1 MMMMKWD
8 DDDVDGD
15 DDKDVNVDDDGDDG
29 GSNDDDDNAIDDGD
43 DNDDDSDVDE
53 MMTIK
58 KPLVWTRVSKV
69 SFRSHLSININIRL

>member
-1 MMMMKWD
+1 MLLEPF
-8 DDDVDGD
+8 G
-15 DDKDVNVDDDGDDG
+15 
-29 GSNDDDDNAIDDGD
+29 NDDDDDDDDDDIDDG

-53 MMTIK
+53 MMTMK

>member
-1 MMMMKWD
+1 MLLEPF
-8 DDDVDGD
+8 G
-15 DDKDVNVDDDGDDG
+15 
-29 GSNDDDDNAIDDGD
+29 NDDDDDD

-53 MMTIK
+53 MMTMK